1 MKLHEI
7 ARRTQAKLEGDGEI
21 EIDGISGIEEAGPG
35 QITFLSNTRYRSLL
49 KKTRAGAIILKP
61 GEEAPP
67 RCNVLRSSNPYLAF
81 ARTLDLF
88 HRRKAPPAGV
98 HPSAAVDPAARLG
111 RDVAVGPHAVIEAGA
126 EVGERTEIGPNVTV
140 QRGAR
145 IGEACV
151 IHASAVVRENVSL
164 GNRVVLQNGAVIGS
178 DGFGFAP
185 TEEGRYHKLC
195 PAGTVILEDDV
206 EIGANTTVDRA
217 TVGATVIRRGTKLDN
232 LVHVGHGCE
241 VGEDTVMAAGCGLAG
256 GTKVGSHVMMGGQS
270 ASSGH
275 LTIGDRAQ
283 CAARTAIHTSVPEGA
298 VIGGAP
304 QLPIQVWM
312 KASAA
317 LKHLPGALR
326 RLRRIEKKLGLR
338 EPPGER

>member
-7 ARRTQAKLEGDGEI
+7 AQRTQAKLEGDGEI
-21 EIDGISGIEEAGPG
+21 EIRGIAGLDEAGPG
-35 QITFLSNTRYRSLL
+35 HITFLSNNRYRSLL
-49 KKTRAGAIILKP
+49 KKTRAAAIFLKP
-61 GEEAPP
+61 GEESPP
-67 RCNVLRSSNPYLAF
+67 GCSVLRSSNPYLAF

-88 HRRKAPPAGV
+88 HRRPVLPPGV
-98 HPSAAVDPAARLG
+98 HPSAVVDPSARLG
-111 RDVAVGPHAVIEAGA
+111 RNVAVGPNAVVDADA
-126 EVGERTEIGPNVTV
+126 EVGKGTEIGANATIH
-140 QRGAR
+140 RGAR

-151 IHASAVVRENVSL
+151 IHAGAVVREDVRL
-164 GNRVVLQNGAVIGS
+164 GNRVVLQNGAVIGAH
-178 DGFGFAP
+178 GFGFAP

-206 EIGANTTVDRA
+206 EIGANSTVDRA
-217 TVGATVIRRGTKLDN
+217 TVGATVIRRGAKLDN
-232 LVHVGHGCE
+232 LVHIGHGCE
-241 VGEDTVMAAGCGLAG
+241 VGEDTVMAGGCGLAG

-298 VIGGAP
+298 IVGGAP

-312 KASAA
+312 KATAA
-317 LKHLPGALR
+317 LRHLPGALR

-338 EPPGER
+338 DPSSES